1 MGRGYGRGD
10 KRGDGRD
17 DGRDD
22 WRGDDRVYDNLDVL
36 ILWLQGILRHVPI
49 IGSVISWLSPL
60 TPTVPDGR
68 TF

>member
-10 KRGDGRD
+10 ERSDGRGDGK
-17 DGRDD
+17 
-22 WRGDDRVYDNLDVL
+22 GDDRVYDDLDVL
-36 ILWLQGILRHVPI
+36 TLWLQGILRHVPI
-49 IGSVISWLSPL
+49 IGSVISWLSPP